1 MHSDGVPVLNFA
13 SKPLT
18 LDRTRVMGVLNV
30 TPDSFSD
37 GGLWVDR
44 DRALRHAVEMAE
56 AGADIIDIGGESTR
70 PGSKAVEVQQE
81 LDRVIPLIEA
91 IVAGTGLPVSIDTT
105 KPEVMEA
112 AVRAGA
118 GMINDVYALRREGAL
133 ETASTLDVPVCLMH
147 MQGRPGDM
155 QDKPEYEDVVGE
167 VRGFLLT
174 RAVRCESA
182 GITRQNIIIDPG
194 FGFGK
199 TLQHNIDLFKA
210 IPAFVATGYP
220 VLVGISRKSMLGQL
234 SDKAVDQ
241 RLAASLSAAVLAA
254 QAGAAIVRVH
264 DVADTVDA
272 LKIASALQS
281 RQTRSAQNGKIR

>member
-1 MHSDGVPVLNFA
+1 
-13 SKPLT
+13 
-18 LDRTRVMGVLNV
+18 MGILNV

-37 GGLWVDR
+37 GGLWMDR
-44 DRALRHAVEMAE
+44 DRALRHAMEMVK
-56 AGADIIDIGGESTR
+56 AGVDIIDIGGESTR
-70 PGSKAVEVQQE
+70 PGSPAVEVQQE
-81 LDRVIPLIEA
+81 LDRVIPLIEF
-91 IVAGTGLPVSIDTT
+91 IVAGTGLPVSIDTG

-133 ETASTLDVPVCLMH
+133 ETASTLDVPVCLVH
-147 MQGRPGDM
+147 MQGKPGDM

-167 VRGFLLT
+167 VRGFLLA
-174 RAVRCESA
+174 RAEKCESA
-182 GITRQNIIIDPG
+182 GIPRRNIIIDPG

-210 IPAFVATGYP
+210 IHTFVATAYP

-241 RLAASLSAAVLAA
+241 RLAGSISAAVLAA
-254 QAGAAIVRVH
+254 QAGTAIIRVH
-264 DVADTVDA
+264 DVGETVDA

-281 RQTRSAQNGKIR
+281 SALNPTI

>member
-1 MHSDGVPVLNFA
+1 
-13 SKPLT
+13 
-18 LDRTRVMGVLNV
+18 
-30 TPDSFSD
+30 
-37 GGLWVDR
+37 
-44 DRALRHAVEMAE
+44 
-56 AGADIIDIGGESTR
+56 
-70 PGSKAVEVQQE
+70 VQQE
-81 LDRVIPLIEA
+81 LDRVIPLIEF
-91 IVAGTGLPVSIDTT
+91 IVAGTGLPVSIDTG

-147 MQGRPGDM
+147 MQGKPGGM

-167 VRGFLLT
+167 VRGFLLA
-174 RAVRCESA
+174 RAEKCESA
-182 GITRQNIIIDPG
+182 GIPRQNIIIDPG

-210 IPAFVATGYP
+210 IPTFVATAYP

-241 RLAASLSAAVLAA
+241 RLAGSISAAVLAA

-264 DVADTVDA
+264 DVGETVDA

-281 RQTRSAQNGKIR
+281 SALNPTI